1 MKRKLTAQKEEVDKS
16 IRIEIFTHPAST
28 RDRQRNSACVCV
40 CACAVCVRVC
50 VCACTRTHMCAR
62 RALFQEIDSAIAAA
76 QASTPPAR
84 PASWKDRNQ
93 RFKELG
99 NRLRE
104 AGMSGSDVRRLAWG
118 RPPPRTEGLE
128 FRDRARLG
136 THTGPSL

>member
-1 MKRKLTAQKEEVDKS
+1 
-16 IRIEIFTHPAST
+16 
-28 RDRQRNSACVCV
+28 
-40 CACAVCVRVC
+40 
-50 VCACTRTHMCAR
+50 MCAR

-104 AGMSGSDVRRLAWG
+104 AGLAGSDVPRLEG
-118 RPPPRTEGLE
+118 SRPPPETEGLE
-128 FRDRARLG
+128 FRDTLRPG